1 MKPVIPPLILMNRT
15 LRTLPGRATATL
27 VGFSVRHAWLVLLLA
42 VLGTAGALGY
52 TATHIAIDTDTSN
65 MLDPELPHR
74 QAHRRFRAAFPA
86 QTGDVVVFTEAASAG
101 AADDAADA
109 LAAALAQRPDIARA
123 VERPGAG
130 EFFATHGLL
139 YLDTEALWSLDER
152 LQAAE
157 PFLGT
162 LAHDPSLRG
171 IFATLG
177 KGLDSTLDEAQQDM
191 LKRMFDRV
199 SEATERLVTG
209 DNRPMRWRDELFDE
223 DDTRTVHRAFV
234 LIDPALADRDFQPEL
249 PGIDALRA
257 LLATLTPEHPEVRF
271 RLTGSAVMDAEE
283 LETVADDAKLTTALS
298 FVLVAM
304 VLAIGLRSPTLVTG
318 VLITLACGLIWT
330 AAFATAAVGALNI
343 ISVCFAV
350 LFIGMGVDFGIQFT
364 LRYLEQ
370 ADRGMV
376 RAEALVAAA
385 EGAGGALALAAVGAA
400 ICFFVFVP
408 TSYLGLAQLGVISGW
423 SMVIAWFANLTV
435 LPALL
440 RFLPVPSRRVR
451 QAAAEGGGQ
460 TWVQR
465 HHRGV
470 LFISGVLVLCSL
482 CALPFM
488 RFDLNPLNLKDGA
501 TDGVAAFRDLASD
514 PESSPYPI
522 QVLTPTLNEAVAL
535 AERIEALPQVDMAIT
550 LESYIPSAQDEKLEI
565 ITGMNL
571 ALANALSP
579 DGSATPVAMA
589 DELAA
594 FKAFRT
600 SLATAKERV
609 APDSGFG
616 KSLARLA
623 AALNSIAAAP
633 GAVEDILPALRHQLV
648 GDLSATLRKLAR
660 LLEAEEV
667 SLATL
672 PKELRERWV
681 AADSQARIQV
691 MPSADLNEPRAMQAF
706 AEAVQSVAPSATDAP
721 VELHEGAR
729 AVIRACISASLWALL
744 LTILLHHLVLH
755 GLHDALLVAAPLVV
769 AMLLTVATA
778 VVFSVPFNFANIIAL
793 PLLIGLNNAYGA
805 YLVVRK
811 GHASDVEGLLASS
824 TPRAILFSGL
834 TAIASF
840 GVLAVSK
847 HPGMAG
853 MGVLIS
859 VSLSYAILSAL
870 IVLPALMAALDAR
883 ASPRPKPWSHSQ

>member
-1 MKPVIPPLILMNRT
+1 MNST
-15 LRTLPGRATATL
+15 LRQLPGRATAVL
-27 VGFSVRHAWLVLLLA
+27 VGFSVRNAWLVLLLA
-42 VLGTAGALGY
+42 ALGTWGALTY
-52 TATHIAIDTDTSN
+52 TAGHLAIDTDTAN

-109 LAAALAQRPDIARA
+109 LAAKLAERPDIAMA

-139 YLDTEALWSLDER
+139 YLDTDELWSLDER
-152 LQAAE
+152 LQSAE

-177 KGLDSTLDEAQQDM
+177 KGLDSKLDEAQQDM

-199 SEATERLVTG
+199 SEATERLVAG
-209 DNRPMRWRDELFDE
+209 DDRPVRWRDELFKDH
-223 DDTRTVHRAFV
+223 DAKKLHRAFV
-234 LIDPALADRDFQPEL
+234 LVDPALADRDFQPEL
-249 PGIDALRA
+249 PGIDALRT
-257 LLATLTPEHPEVRF
+257 LLATLAKEHPEARF

-283 LETVADDAKLTTALS
+283 LETVADDAKLTTVLS
-298 FVLVAM
+298 FALVAV
-304 VLAIGLRSPTLVTG
+304 VLAVGLRSPTLVTG
-318 VLITLACGLIWT
+318 VLVTLACGLIWT

-364 LRYLEQ
+364 MRYLEQ
-370 ADRGMV
+370 TDRGMA
-376 RAEALVAAA
+376 RAEALIAAA

-408 TSYLGLAQLGVISGW
+408 TSYLGLAQLGIISGW

-440 RFLPVPSRRVR
+440 RFLPVPARRR
-451 QAAAEGGGQ
+451 QTAVTGVGQ
-460 TWVQR
+460 VWVQR

-470 LFISGVLVLCSL
+470 LWASGALVLASL

-514 PESSPYPI
+514 PDSSPYPI
-522 QVLTPTLNEAVAL
+522 QVLAPSLDEAVTL
-535 AERIEALPQVDMAIT
+535 AARLEALPAVDKAIT
-550 LESYIPSAQDEKLEI
+550 LESYVPSAQDEKLEI
-565 ITGMNL
+565 ISGMNL
-571 ALANALSP
+571 ALADALSLQE
-579 DGSATPVAMA
+579 DTAPVAIT
-589 DELAA
+589 EEAA
-594 FKAFRT
+594 VFSRFQ
-600 SLATAKERV
+600 ATLTQAQGRV
-609 APDSGFG
+609 VPESPFG
-616 KSLARLA
+616 KSLSRLDS
-623 AALNSIAAAP
+623 ALR
-633 GAVEDILPALRHQLV
+633 AVEAAQGALEDSLPALRRQLV
-648 GDLSATLRKLAR
+648 GDLAPTLRKLSQ
-660 LLEAEEV
+660 LLEAGEV
-667 SLATL
+667 ALETL
-672 PKELRERWV
+672 PEDLRERWV
-681 AADSQARIQV
+681 AADGQARIQV
-691 MPSADLNEPRAMQAF
+691 MPSVDLNAPGAIRAF
-706 AEAVQSVAPSATDAP
+706 AEAVQSVAPSATEAP

-744 LTILLHHLVLH
+744 LTIILHHLVLH
-755 GLHDALLVAAPLVV
+755 GLRDALLVAAPLVV
-769 AMLLTVATA
+769 AMLLTVATS

-811 GHASDVEGLLASS
+811 GHTTDVHSLLSSS

-840 GVLAVSK
+840 GVLAISK

-870 IVLPALMAALDAR
+870 IVLPALMAALDR
-883 ASPRPKPWSHSQ
+883 RGSSYPEP

>member
-1 MKPVIPPLILMNRT
+1 
-15 LRTLPGRATATL
+15 
-27 VGFSVRHAWLVLLLA
+27 
-42 VLGTAGALGY
+42 
-52 TATHIAIDTDTSN
+52 
-65 MLDPELPHR
+65 
-74 QAHRRFRAAFPA
+74 
-86 QTGDVVVFTEAASAG
+86 
-101 AADDAADA
+101 
-109 LAAALAQRPDIARA
+109 
-123 VERPGAG
+123 
-130 EFFATHGLL
+130 
-139 YLDTEALWSLDER
+139 
-152 LQAAE
+152 
-157 PFLGT
+157 
-162 LAHDPSLRG
+162 
-171 IFATLG
+171 
-177 KGLDSTLDEAQQDM
+177 M

-199 SEATERLVTG
+199 SEATERLVAG
-209 DNRPMRWRDELFDE
+209 DNRPMRWRDELFDD

-234 LIDPALADRDFQPEL
+234 LIDPALAERDFQPEL
-249 PGIDALRA
+249 PGIDALRE
-257 LLATLTPEHPEVRF
+257 LLATLTPEHPEARF

-298 FVLVAM
+298 FVLVAV

-370 ADRGMV
+370 TDRGMA

-451 QAAAEGGGQ
+451 QAAAAGTGQ
-460 TWVQR
+460 AWVQR

-470 LFISGVLVLCSL
+470 LFISGVLVLGSL
-482 CALPFM
+482 SALPFM

-522 QVLTPTLNEAVAL
+522 QVLAPTLDEAAVL
-535 AERIEALPQVDMAIT
+535 ADRIETLPQVDMAIT
-550 LESYIPSAQDEKLEI
+550 LESYVPSAQDEKLEI

-571 ALANALSP
+571 ALADALSF
-579 DGSATPVAMA
+579 DESATPVAMA

-594 FKAFRT
+594 FKAFQT
-600 SLATAKERV
+600 SLATAQESV
-609 APDSGFG
+609 APESGFG
-616 KSLARLA
+616 KSLARLE
-623 AALNSIAAAP
+623 AALSAITAAP
-633 GAVEDILPALRHQLV
+633 GAIEDTLPELRRQLV
-648 GDLSATLRKLAR
+648 GDLGVTLRKLAQ

-672 PKELRERWV
+672 PKDLRERWV
-681 AADSQARIQV
+681 AADGQARIQV
-691 MPSADLNEPRAMQAF
+691 MPSVDLNAPGAMRAF

-811 GHASDVEGLLASS
+811 GHTADVDSLLSSS

-883 ASPRPKPWSHSQ
+883 ASLRAQP

>member
-1 MKPVIPPLILMNRT
+1 MKPVTRPLSLMNPT
-15 LRTLPGRATATL
+15 LRQLPGRATAAL
-27 VGFSVRHAWLVLLLA
+27 VGISIRHAWLVLLLA
-42 VLGTAGALGY
+42 ALGTWGALTY
-52 TATHIAIDTDTSN
+52 TAGHLAIDTDTAN

-86 QTGDVVVFTEAASAG
+86 QTGDVLVFTEAASAG

-109 LAAALAQRPDIARA
+109 LAAALAGRPDIAKT

-139 YLDTEALWSLDER
+139 YLDTDELWSLDER
-152 LQAAE
+152 LQSAE

-177 KGLDSTLDEAQQDM
+177 KGLDSELDEAQQDM

-199 SEATERLVTG
+199 SEATERLMAG
-209 DNRPMRWRDELFDE
+209 DARPVRWRDELFKK
-223 DDTRTVHRAFV
+223 DDAKKLHRAFV
-234 LIDPALADRDFQPEL
+234 LVDPALADRDFQPEL
-249 PGIDALRA
+249 PGIDALRT
-257 LLATLTPEHPEVRF
+257 LLATLAKEHPEARF

-283 LETVADDAKLTTALS
+283 LETVADDAKLTTVLS
-298 FVLVAM
+298 FALVAV
-304 VLAIGLRSPTLVTG
+304 VLAVGLRSPTLVTG
-318 VLITLACGLIWT
+318 VLVTLACGLIWT

-364 LRYLEQ
+364 MRYLEQ
-370 ADRGMV
+370 TDRGMA
-376 RAEALVAAA
+376 RAEALIAAA

-408 TSYLGLAQLGVISGW
+408 TSYLGLAQLGIISGW

-440 RFLPVPSRRVR
+440 RFLPVPARRGRTAVTGVG
-451 QAAAEGGGQ
+451 QA
-460 TWVQR
+460 WVQR

-470 LFISGVLVLCSL
+470 LWVSGALVIGSL
-482 CALPFM
+482 CALPYL

-514 PESSPYPI
+514 PDSSPYPI
-522 QVLTPTLNEAVAL
+522 QVLAPSLDEAVAL
-535 AERIEALPQVDMAIT
+535 ATQLTALPEVDKAIT
-550 LESYIPSAQDEKLEI
+550 LASYIPAAQDEKLEI
-565 ITGMNL
+565 ISGMNL
-571 ALANALSP
+571 ALADALSLQE
-579 DGSATPVAMA
+579 DTAPVAITDEAMA
-589 DELAA
+589 FSRFQATLAQA
-594 FKAFRT
+594 QG
-600 SLATAKERV
+600 RV
-609 APDSGFG
+609 APGSAFG
-616 KSLARLA
+616 KSLSRLDS
-623 AALNSIAAAP
+623 ALRAVDAAP
-633 GAVEDILPALRHQLV
+633 DSLDDTLPALRRQLV
-648 GDLSATLRKLAR
+648 GDLAPTLHKLAQ
-660 LLEAEEV
+660 LLEAGEV
-667 SLATL
+667 SLDTL
-672 PKELRERWV
+672 PEDLRERWV
-681 AADSQARIQV
+681 AADGQARIQV
-691 MPSADLNEPRAMQAF
+691 TPGLDLNSPGALQSF
-706 AEAVQSVAPSATDAP
+706 AEAVQSVAPSATEAP

-755 GLHDALLVAAPLVV
+755 GLRDALLVAAPLVV
-769 AMLLTVATA
+769 AMLLTVATS

-811 GHASDVEGLLASS
+811 GHTTDVHSLLASS

-870 IVLPALMAALDAR
+870 IVLPALMAALDDR
-883 ASPRPKPWSHSQ
+883 GSSYSEP